1 MDAQA
6 LARWQALDA
15 ERDRAWATGERY
27 LAERA
32 SIEGAYQGD
41 ERRAR
46 VTALQDRLFGAEA
59 GVVRA
64 TPPHSPAVSTTFPTL
79 RRSCR

>member
-32 SIEGAYQGD
+32 SIEAAYQGD

-64 TPPHSPAVSTTFPTL
+64 EEESGFHRFAHP
-79 RRSCR
+79 RRFGRE